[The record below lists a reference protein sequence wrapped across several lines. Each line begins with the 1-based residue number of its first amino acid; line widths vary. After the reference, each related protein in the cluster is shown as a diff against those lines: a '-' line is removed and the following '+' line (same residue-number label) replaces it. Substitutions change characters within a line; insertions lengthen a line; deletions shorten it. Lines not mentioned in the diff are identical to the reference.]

1 MDGSLLRWVKE
12 KLLEFGHLRVYVDFL
27 VQTRQTQELLS
38 FVLDFAK
45 RDKDFSTHL
54 VSMRMMDEST
64 KLNSIQKYFV
74 EKSSIPGHFSITA

>member
-12 KLLEFGHLRVYVDFL
+12 KLLEVGHLRVYVDFL
-27 VQTRQTQELLS
+27 IQTRQTQELLT

-45 RDKDFSTHL
+45 RDKDFSTFL
-54 VSMRMMDEST
+54 ASMRLVDESS